1 MSEEDEDADDEDR
14 VENIARS
21 APAAVEQEEV
31 PEVSCLRF
39 PTGLASTLSAVKQHD
54 LLTLRDIFG
63 ARLAMTDEQLL
74 RTPVVPEECQLRTTA
89 FLLRRMYSLQE
100 AAKENVEMK
109 QLVIGVAQECTPFQ
123 YKGRRS

>member
-1 MSEEDEDADDEDR
+1 MSEEN
-14 VENIARS
+14 VARS
-21 APAAVEQEEV
+21 APSAPSAVEQEGL

-39 PTGLASTLSAVKQHD
+39 PDGLANTLSAVKQQD
-54 LLTLRDIFG
+54 LLTLRDVFG
-63 ARLAMTDEQLL
+63 ARLAMTDDQLL
-74 RTPVVPEECQLRTTA
+74 RTPVLPEECQLRTTA
-89 FLLRRMYSLQE
+89 FLLRRMYALQE